1 MNHLAS
7 PYTVSYVVEIGSVN
21 IWKFL
26 SLGTK
31 FTSSQEMKQSSATL
45 IMTLGEQCFHL
56 LLLISLLS
64 KLYLIVLA
72 PILPSTGQQSLHMS
86 LNATSFFSISC
97 VFFPDA

>member
-31 FTSSQEMKQSSATL
+31 FTSSQEMKQSSATV

-56 LLLISLLS
+56 LLLISLLFQT
-64 KLYLIVLA
+64 IFDC
-72 PILPSTGQQSLHMS
+72 PSTYTALYWPAESPHE
-86 LNATSFFSISC
+86 
-97 VFFPDA
+97 P